1 MEPIVVELTDAAYW
15 PDVDCQLTM
24 TLDDLLVER
33 GHIVPFHRSGRPSRR
48 RGRYG
53 NELLIQGDTAF
64 SGEATMGDVNRLR
77 RPGGRVVLRLPDA
90 SVADRLSARQV
101 CAVRH
106 EAGSRQRCCHPGA
119 ERTHRP

>member
-1 MEPIVVELTDAAYW
+1 MEPIVVEPTDAGYW
-15 PDVDCQLTM
+15 PDVDFQLTM

-48 RGRYG
+48 WGRYG
-53 NELLIQGDTAF
+53 NELHIQGDTAF

-90 SVADRLSARQV
+90 
-101 CAVRH
+101 
-106 EAGSRQRCCHPGA
+106 P
-119 ERTHRP
+119 